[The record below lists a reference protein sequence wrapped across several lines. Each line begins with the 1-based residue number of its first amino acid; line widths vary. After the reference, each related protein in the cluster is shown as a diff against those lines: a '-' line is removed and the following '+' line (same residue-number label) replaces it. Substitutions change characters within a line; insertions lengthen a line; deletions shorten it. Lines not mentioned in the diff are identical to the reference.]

1 MEFNKEYLELNL
13 LGFRVVYRRVKF
25 FVDEKL

>member
-13 LGFRVVYRRVKF
+13 LGFRVVYRRVIF